1 MFAETVVVAYYAT
14 GIILCHW
21 HRVLSTSEVAHRLV
35 MVIVVGGQV
44 AAVAPQ
50 CEDPPWRLQSQ

>member
-14 GIILCHW
+14 GIEFYQRRL
-21 HRVLSTSEVAHRLV
+21 SEVAFRLV

-44 AAVAPQ
+44 AAVAPV
-50 CEDPPWRLQSQ
+50 